1 MPEDIQKPEE
11 TPRTEAERRA
21 AERDAQLRAGVY
33 VALAAATVVV
43 LLTLGFLGRSGRVFA
58 AGRALGLEDVA
69 LRLEQGRTDEAWQK
83 LREIAPELRRMGW
96 DTSFEV
102 DAALRQIRR
111 IDRKAHLQALRYLTG
126 RELPEPPREEKPT
139 PKTAR
144 PPVSP
149 SAI

>member
-1 MPEDIQKPEE
+1 MPEDIQRPEGR
-11 TPRTEAERRA
+11 PQTEAERRA
-21 AERDAQLRAGVY
+21 AVRDAQLRAGVY
-33 VALAAATVVV
+33 VALAAATVVA

-69 LRLEQGRTDEAWQK
+69 LRLEQGSTEEAWQK

-111 IDRKAHLQALRYLTG
+111 IDRGAYLQALRYLSG
-126 RELPEPPREEKPT
+126 RELPEPPREET
-139 PKTAR
+139 PMPETAR
-144 PPVSP
+144 PPINA

>member
-1 MPEDIQKPEE
+1 MPEDIQRPEG
-11 TPRTEAERRA
+11 TPQTEAERRA

-58 AGRALGLEDVA
+58 AGRALGLEEVA
-69 LRLEQGRTDEAWQK
+69 LRLEQGSTEEAWQK
-83 LREIAPELRRMGW
+83 LREIAPELKRMGW
-96 DTSFEV
+96 DTSFDV

-111 IDRKAHLQALRYLTG
+111 IDREAHLQALRYLTG
-126 RELPEPPREEKPT
+126 RELPEPPREDKST
-139 PKTAR
+139 PETGHQ
-144 PPVSP
+144 PVNP